1 MISRFS
7 NWLKLVYLLFL
18 TGVLF
23 LSLSHRVYDDPFITF
38 RYAENLRNGLGF
50 VYNAGE
56 RVLSTTTPLYTVL
69 LASIS
74 MIWPGHLPQLANLV
88 GALSV
93 AVGGFLL
100 WDLAQTWKAPLVAWS
115 VLLLYPTFPLL
126 LSTLGSETPL
136 FLAFVLGTFACYARR
151 RYQWAVILVALA
163 ILTRSDGILVAAL
176 LGVHY
181 LWQKRAELR
190 KQTFWREQPWSFV
203 GIAFGLLLFWHG
215 FAWIYFGAPIP
226 VTLAAKQAQ
235 GRMAISQH
243 FAPGLLTVAG
253 WYAGRWQYWVE
264 LLLAL
269 LGVGVAVA
277 KKRQWLLVLAWTG
290 LYMLAYSLLG
300 VTRYFW
306 YYAPLVPG
314 WVITVGLGITFI
326 FWLPIP
332 VRSSD
337 PLAGRRICL
346 GLAVTFLTAIFL
358 GQLSHFQ
365 KMINTNDARY
375 PIYRA
380 VGEWLEENTPAD
392 ASVGALEVGMIGYF
406 SKRPMVD
413 FAGLISPKVADQM
426 TMDSTYDDT
435 AIWATQTY
443 QPEYLALIVGAH
455 PRLEAEI
462 VAELCQPVK
471 KFNGSEYNYHDM
483 VVFAC
488 QYD

>member
-7 NWLKLVYLLFL
+7 NWLKLAYLLL
-18 TGVLF
+18 LSGVLF

-56 RVLSTTTPLYTVL
+56 HVLSTTTPLYTVL
-69 LASIS
+69 LALTSN
-74 MIWPGHLPQLANLV
+74 IWPEHLPQLANLI
-88 GALSV
+88 GAFSV

-100 WDLAQTWKAPLVAWS
+100 WDLAHTWKAPLIAWS

-136 FLAFVLGTFACYARR
+136 FLALVLGTFALYARR
-151 RYQWAVILVALA
+151 RYEWAVFLVALA
-163 ILTRSDGILVAAL
+163 ILTRSDGVLVAAL

-181 LWQKRAELR
+181 LWQNRTELR
-190 KQTFWREQPWSFV
+190 KQTFWREQPWTFL
-203 GIAFGLLLFWHG
+203 GIAIGLLLVWHG
-215 FAWIYFGAPIP
+215 FAWLYFGAPLP

-243 FAPGLLTVAG
+243 FAPGMLTVAG
-253 WYAGRWQYWVE
+253 WYAGRWQYWIE
-264 LLLAL
+264 LLLAII
-269 LGVGVAVA
+269 GISVAVA
-277 KKRQWLLVLAWTG
+277 KNRRWLLVLVWTG
-290 LYMLAYSLLG
+290 LYILAYSLLG

-314 WVITVGLGITFI
+314 WVIAVGLGINLI
-326 FWLPIP
+326 YWLPVPI
-332 VRSSD
+332 RMSD
-337 PLAGRRICL
+337 SLARPRIRL
-346 GLAVTFLTAIFL
+346 GLAVTILAALFL
-358 GQLSHFQ
+358 GQLSHLQ
-365 KMINTNDARY
+365 KMSNTNDARY

-406 SKRPMVD
+406 SQRPMVD
-413 FAGLISPKVADQM
+413 FAGLIQPEVADQM
-426 TMDSTYDDT
+426 TIDSTYDDT
-435 AIWATQTY
+435 AVWAVNTY

-455 PRLEAEI
+455 PQLEAEI
-462 VAELCQPVK
+462 VAELCQPVIM
-471 KFNGSEYNYHDM
+471 FIGSQYNYNDM